1 MYLMNKE
8 INLKIRNFKQE
19 DFVEIFGMMKEFYAS
34 PAVLCK
40 ASDEVLRRDI
50 ADCIS
55 TLPFVEGFVFED
67 DGILLGY
74 SVVSKS
80 YSTEAGGICVW
91 IEYIFIKS
99 QFRGLGIAKIFFDYI
114 ENLYKET
121 AVRFRLE
128 AEPSNSKAIG
138 VYKRAGY
145 EELLYTQLVK
155 KL

>member
-34 PAVLCK
+34 PAGLCK

-91 IEYIFIKS
+91 IEDIFIKS

-121 AVRFRLE
+121 AVRFRLD